1 MVTASVA
8 ALLAVSFVA
17 GYALG
22 RGDPLGAQLL
32 PLTRLPLSSELLAR
46 PGGQGDA
53 PNGAPDGSQT
63 AAPPPAAAPPA
74 DVGRAVDPFWEAWN
88 HVERQYFRRP
98 VDRAQ
103 LVRGAVKG
111 MLQSLNDPHASYLDP
126 VANRVEKANLDGI
139 VEGIGA
145 RVELK
150 EHRHV
155 ILAPLEDG
163 PAARAG
169 LRTGDVILK
178 VDGREVGAL
187 SVVEVVALLR
197 GPTGSKV
204 RLLVQ
209 RLDDPEGQPVEMELS
224 RTRIELEAVSS
235 RMLADG
241 VGYVRVRVFG
251 NQTVPQ
257 LTRALREMRSRRV
270 RGIVLDLRDNPGGY
284 MTTAVEVGSQFVKDG
299 KVLYY
304 DEELGNR
311 RPTVSRTGG
320 LATDL
325 TLAVLVNRG
334 TASAA
339 EIVAGAIRDHDR
351 GVLIGEQ
358 TFGKGSVQQ
367 SFDLSD
373 GSAVRVT
380 TGTWLTPNAKS
391 IEGGGLAPAIQ
402 VKPSADDERA
412 RRDPVL
418 EKALEW
424 FKVPLPAAPE
434 GAPSTAPSTRAG
446 RDAGGRPRLA
456 RSVPASPERNRL
468 HVITG

>member
-1 MVTASVA
+1 M
-8 ALLAVSFVA
+8 
-17 GYALG
+17 
-22 RGDPLGAQLL
+22 
-32 PLTRLPLSSELLAR
+32 
-46 PGGQGDA
+46 
-53 PNGAPDGSQT
+53 
-63 AAPPPAAAPPA
+63 
-74 DVGRAVDPFWEAWN
+74 
-88 HVERQYFRRP
+88 
-98 VDRAQ
+98 
-103 LVRGAVKG
+103 
-111 MLQSLNDPHASYLDP
+111 
-126 VANRVEKANLDGI
+126 
-139 VEGIGA
+139 
-145 RVELK
+145 
-150 EHRHV
+150 
-155 ILAPLEDG
+155 
-163 PAARAG
+163 
-169 LRTGDVILK
+169 ILK

-241 VGYVRVRVFG
+241 VGHVRVRVFG

-334 TASAA
+334 TARRA

-391 IEGGGLAPAIQ
+391 IEGVGW
-402 VKPSADDERA
+402 
-412 RRDPVL
+412 RRR
-418 EKALEW
+418 
-424 FKVPLPAAPE
+424 F
-434 GAPSTAPSTRAG
+434 R
-446 RDAGGRPRLA
+446 
-456 RSVPASPERNRL
+456 
-468 HVITG
+468 

>member
-1 MVTASVA
+1 M
-8 ALLAVSFVA
+8 
-17 GYALG
+17 
-22 RGDPLGAQLL
+22 R
-32 PLTRLPLSSELLAR
+32 
-46 PGGQGDA
+46 
-53 PNGAPDGSQT
+53 
-63 AAPPPAAAPPA
+63 
-74 DVGRAVDPFWEAWN
+74 
-88 HVERQYFRRP
+88 
-98 VDRAQ
+98 
-103 LVRGAVKG
+103 
-111 MLQSLNDPHASYLDP
+111 
-126 VANRVEKANLDGI
+126 
-139 VEGIGA
+139 
-145 RVELK
+145 
-150 EHRHV
+150 
-155 ILAPLEDG
+155 
-163 PAARAG
+163 
-169 LRTGDVILK
+169 
-178 VDGREVGAL
+178 
-187 SVVEVVALLR
+187 
-197 GPTGSKV
+197 
-204 RLLVQ
+204 
-209 RLDDPEGQPVEMELS
+209 
-224 RTRIELEAVSS
+224 
-235 RMLADG
+235 ADG

-284 MTTAVEVGSQFVKDG
+284 TTTAVEVGSQFVKDG

-304 DEELGNR
+304 EEELGNR

-418 EKALEW
+418 DKALEW
-424 FKVPLPAAPE
+424 FKVPLPAAPD
-434 GAPSTAPSTRAG
+434 GAPSTAPSTAPPAG
-446 RDAGGRPRLA
+446 TPEGA
-456 RSVPASPERNRL
+456 PASP
-468 HVITG
+468 